1 MSTITQELRLGD
13 PSVLRW
19 LHLTDLHIGKQNES
33 QQIALGSLLT
43 AIETSS
49 SKKPFDI
56 VFLTG
61 DLAYSGKEEE
71 YDLLKQLLIDPLRNN
86 LLFKNAIFVATPGN
100 HDLDCNYGLPPVW
113 SNLGP
118 SRQQVFFH
126 FDDSGKHVRSSRSAG
141 FKAYKDFI
149 QKNAILSVDPTE
161 EPACLFRLAG
171 VNKTFSIISVVT
183 AFFSDKE
190 VTDRVKAPIPV
201 QPIRKLI
208 QESKDEDSIKIIV
221 GHHPAEWFIHDTE
234 RHFHSLLVE
243 TNALYLHGHEHVTK
257 SKFGGRGL
265 VSLGFGA
272 AYQAPPE
279 APPNPYYRNSFAI
292 CELSDSLHISV
303 ISWDGINGQWRPDQN
318 LPGDFTDR
326 SERLVDGYCLALPS
340 TKIVDQQH
348 RPFAAVA
355 DAIRAEVHF
364 DQCIWLAADE
374 PKRWGDLLSLIGEFH
389 RIDETYTLPTQLLP
403 AGHSQFRIKDQ
414 VGQHLVRAVSA
425 HGDVLTYEH
434 LESINTELDKQD
446 YDSCIVITLGAL
458 STDALTL
465 ADQLS
470 ARKPIRVLQRT
481 DLVRRILHTLP
492 VSLGKALSKL
502 DPNSI
507 SGSLVITD
515 ESFAILLQES
525 ATKSWFQVL
534 NAQGELLAEAS
545 SLVSKLKEDV
555 PSLRVLAYKLSDK
568 TDIKLRTSL
577 SAFDRKEYLKKS
589 YLYFDDVKYA
599 PLAALG
605 FRFKNA
611 SLSEIYVDASAD
623 VGDSSKSSQSLTRAV
638 SEFIDSLNLP
648 KAQKDQL
655 ESQLRS
661 QYGLDRS
668 AEVGAARQLY
678 QRFNN
683 VLVLGD
689 PGSGK
694 TCFVKHEILAYCNS
708 ASQQG
713 SWYAYHLPVYLSL
726 AEAARLINA
735 DTDLLQ
741 ICEIV
746 SSRRGIALPKE
757 VIENALAE
765 GRCAFFFDGLD
776 EVGYLD
782 KRIALVGQIS
792 KLVEDFVH
800 LGNRFVLASRPAA
813 VQPVDIPENLTP
825 LQLKG
830 LTETEMRILA
840 ARVLTVR
847 VGQDE
852 ENDLTKDEKELIEK
866 LLEDTRNSPGIARIA
881 SNPLLLT
888 LLVLIYANTGALSA
902 RRHLIYAQA
911 IKTLVSVRG
920 RQTREQQ
927 ISEADLRT
935 RLGALAVSI
944 FNREVAEIPRRYE
957 VLKILSPF
965 LPTAENN
972 AETSDC
978 ESGNAFIQEV
988 AEATGL
994 LNIHTQEDD
1003 PSEDLI
1009 TFMHYSFLEYYAAA
1023 GLLSNNYSS
1032 LLPKLSSN
1040 PRWRDVTT
1048 LLFGILSEQGDVTNV
1063 LKTIL
1068 QENEAADAIEKNKLL
1083 LALEC
1088 ASECDVPPEAAQVII
1103 AQEIYITLSSG
1114 VGRYSGELRGK
1125 IAERISNFMQGGG
1138 PKIESILV
1146 KGLDAENSMVAAA
1159 FIDLIARFNEEIRIS
1174 DNLISAFHRA
1184 LKHQSPVT
1192 RSAALFALQ
1201 KRPELRTEA
1210 GDNLIRESLKGSV
1223 IEKHAAL
1230 KTISAVPS
1238 YLSTANKEIRMLLD
1252 DPNILISKTAAQCM
1266 LAYAL
1271 QSDMWAKQG
1280 EVKEKILSKLNETD
1294 QEINVLL
1301 PGITLHHET
1310 IENLIFRGSS
1320 SESELAIRYLA
1331 LIHDDSQFVYQT
1343 LAKYLRTASE
1353 NRHKAACLDSLRVC
1367 PGAMNLITIA
1377 DTDVIC
1383 SQLQSSQ
1390 RNLRIA
1396 AIKLLGEMPD
1406 DEQVV
1411 SSLQT
1416 HLASLEHSTSK
1427 EEEITET
1434 AKALA
1439 KHVHRNQRLR
1449 EEVLDTVF
1457 LHLPKNPNA
1466 GFGDKTKQHHL
1477 ISLLLVCG
1485 SIGGVTNDVTAQQ
1498 LLNLATNF
1506 RTPLNIRK
1514 HAMRVYGRLVE
1525 PSPKSIGTFISLL
1538 EKRDLQLSEAVYTA
1552 TASFVSQCQLKVQH
1566 VRQVYPNLSKLRDT
1580 LCKAWDREIA
1590 HTAESIDPPEL
1601 RDLRNAIIQVG
1612 TLMVAYEEFAER
1624 TKIQEK
1630 KQ

>member
-1 MSTITQELRLGD
+1 MNKKLKFGE
-13 PSVLRW
+13 PNVLRW
-19 LHLTDLHIGKQNES
+19 LHLTDLHIGKVNES
-33 QQIALGSLLT
+33 QQIALASLLQ
-43 AIETSS
+43 AIEYYSS
-49 SKKPFDI
+49 NKPYDL

-61 DLAYSGKEEE
+61 DLAYSGKKEE
-71 YDLLKQLLIDPLRNN
+71 YELLRKCLIDPLKSNP
-86 LLFKNAIFVATPGN
+86 LFQNAVFLAAPGN
-100 HDLDCNYGLPPVW
+100 HDLDCSFGLPPVW
-113 SNLGP
+113 NNLGP
-118 SRQQVFFH
+118 SRQGVFFH
-126 FDDSGKHVRSSRSAG
+126 SDEQGKHVRSSRSVG
-141 FKAYKDFI
+141 FSAYKDFI
-149 QKNAILSVDPTE
+149 QNNSILSVDPTDQ
-161 EPACLFRLAG
+161 PACLFELSG
-171 VNKTFSIISVVT
+171 KHKTFSIISVVT

-190 VTDRVKAPIPV
+190 VLDQFKAPIPV
-201 QPIRKLI
+201 HPIRKLI
-208 QESKDEDSIKIIV
+208 QEAEEDSFKIII
-221 GHHPAEWFIHDTE
+221 GHHPSSEWFIPDSE
-234 RHFHSLLVE
+234 RQLHSLLVE
-243 TNALYLHGHEHVTK
+243 ESALYLHGHEHVAK

-272 AYQAPPE
+272 AYQAPAD

-292 CELSDSLHISV
+292 CELSDSLHISI
-303 ISWDGINGQWRPDQN
+303 ISWDGINGQWRSDQN

-326 SERLVDGYCLALPS
+326 SERLNDGYCLALPS
-340 TKIVDQQH
+340 TKILDQQN
-348 RPFAAVA
+348 RPYSAVA
-355 DAIRAEVHF
+355 EAIKTEVHVEH
-364 DQCIWLAADE
+364 CIWLAANE
-374 PKRWGDLLSLIGEFH
+374 PKRWGDLLSTIGELR
-389 RIDETYTLPTQLLP
+389 RISETYSLPTQLLP
-403 AGHSQFRIKDQ
+403 AGHCQFRVKDQ
-414 VGQHLVRAVSA
+414 LGQHLVRAVSA

-446 YDSCIVITLGAL
+446 YDSCIVVTLGTL

-465 ADQLS
+465 ADQLA
-470 ARKPIRVLQRT
+470 ARKPIRVLQRSEIVKKV
-481 DLVRRILHTLP
+481 LHILPST
-492 VSLGKALSKL
+492 LGKVLSKL
-502 DPNSI
+502 DPNSL
-507 SGSLVITD
+507 SGSLVVTD
-515 ESFAILLQES
+515 ESFAILLQER
-525 ATKSWFQVL
+525 AAKSWFRVL

-545 SLVSKLKEDV
+545 ELVGTLRKEV
-555 PSLRVLAYKLSDK
+555 PGLRILTYKASDRNEVNSQLNL
-568 TDIKLRTSL
+568 T
-577 SAFDRKEYLKKS
+577 AFDRKEYLQKS
-589 YLYFDDVKYA
+589 YLYFDDVRYA

-623 VGDSSKSSQSLTRAV
+623 VGDSSKSSQNLTRAV

-648 KAQKDQL
+648 KAQRDQL

-668 AEVGAARQLY
+668 VEVGAARQLY

-708 ASQQG
+708 TLQQG
-713 SWYAYHLPVYLSL
+713 SWYAYHFPVYVSL
-726 AEAARLINA
+726 AEAARLINS

-746 SSRRGIALPKE
+746 SSRRGINLPKQ

-782 KRIALVGQIS
+782 KRIALVAQIS

-830 LTETEMRILA
+830 LTENEMRVLA

-852 ENDLTKDEKELIEK
+852 ENRLSKDEEELIEK

-944 FNREVAEIPRRYE
+944 FNREVAEIPRRHE
-957 VLKILSPF
+957 VLKIFSPL
-965 LPTAENN
+965 LP
-972 AETSDC
+972 SDGPANSAC
-978 ESGNAFIQEV
+978 EMGNAFIQEV
-988 AEATGL
+988 AEATGI
-994 LNIHTQEDD
+994 LNIHTQEVDS
-1003 PSEDLI
+1003 SEDLI

-1023 GLLSNNYSS
+1023 GLLANDYSA

-1068 QENEAADAIEKNKLL
+1068 EENNVPDAIEKYKLL

-1088 ASECDVPPEAAQVII
+1088 ASECDVPPEAAQVIL
-1103 AQEIYITLSSG
+1103 AQAIYETLSKG
-1114 VGRYSGELRGK
+1114 AGRYSGELRSQ
-1125 IAERISNFMQGGG
+1125 IADRVSNFMQGGG
-1138 PKIESILV
+1138 PRIENILI
-1146 KGLDAENSMVAAA
+1146 KGLEADDPIAAAA
-1159 FIDLIARFNEEIRIS
+1159 FIDLIARLNEEIKVS
-1174 DNLISAFHRA
+1174 DNVISAFHRS
-1184 LKHQSPVT
+1184 LSHKSPVT

-1201 KRPELRTEA
+1201 VRPELRTKLGEE
-1210 GDNLIRESLKGSV
+1210 LIREALKGSV

-1230 KTISAVPS
+1230 KTISAVPT
-1238 YLSTANKEIRMLLD
+1238 YLDTVHKEIRILLD

-1271 QSDMWAKQG
+1271 QGDMWLEKG
-1280 EVKEKILSKLNETD
+1280 GVKEKILSKLNEAD
-1294 QEINVLL
+1294 QEINILL

-1310 IENLIFRGSS
+1310 IENLIFSGTS

-1343 LAKYLRTASE
+1343 LAKYLRNASE
-1353 NRHKAACLDSLRVC
+1353 SRHKAACLDSLRVC

-1383 SQLQSSQ
+1383 SELQSSQ
-1390 RNLRIA
+1390 RNVRIA

-1411 SSLQT
+1411 SSLQA
-1416 HLASLEHSTSK
+1416 HLASLENSTSK

-1449 EEVLDTVF
+1449 EEVLRTVF
-1457 LHLPKNPNA
+1457 LHLPRKPNA

-1485 SIGGVTNDVTAQQ
+1485 SIGGITNEATAQQ
-1498 LLNLATNF
+1498 LLTLAKDF
-1506 RTPLNIRK
+1506 RTPLSIRK

-1525 PSPKSIGTFISLL
+1525 PSQSSISTFISLL
-1538 EKRDLQLSEAVYTA
+1538 EKRDLQLNDAIYAA
-1552 TASFVSQCQLKVQH
+1552 TASFVSQCHLKVQH
-1566 VRQVYPNLSKLRDT
+1566 VRQVYPSLSKLRET
-1580 LCKAWDREIA
+1580 LCKAWGREITN
-1590 HTAESIDPPEL
+1590 TAESIDPPEL
-1601 RDLRNAIIQVG
+1601 RDLRNAIIEVG